1 MPALG
6 HYVDS
11 VVLNRCYRI
20 GGPDDFDC
28 QPVAEGQVS
37 AGNAFHNRSDTSYS
51 CGHSRCFIVRQQ
63 ILVLCFAIVWSA
75 GSKGFAE
82 RDPMDYTILV
92 RCVGSDP
99 AREVV
104 RDAPFTG
111 GGLSV
116 GDDVAEWTGHF
127 DAGPD
132 DLTEARFVMESG
144 PLIPARIEFTTTFSG
159 LGI

>member
-1 MPALG
+1 VASDPSLG
-6 HYVDS
+6 SSSPSPGEELAV
-11 VVLNRCYRI
+11 
-20 GGPDDFDC
+20 GGPPRIVYSGPDF
-28 QPVAEGQVS
+28 VVVYLS
-37 AGNAFHNRSDTSYS
+37 S
-51 CGHSRCFIVRQQ
+51 CIVRQQ

-92 RCVGSDP
+92 RCVGSNP

-104 RDAPFTG
+104 QDAPFTG

-132 DLTEARFVMESG
+132 DLTEATFVIESG

-159 LGI
+159 VGI